1 MRAILI
7 AEKPSLMRE
16 IETVYKKIK
25 TSLGLEIDFLA
36 QAGHLVGLK
45 TPDMIDKKY
54 EKWRLENFPI
64 DVPYEYYVLKGK
76 ENLIRE
82 IKSAV
87 NSGKYDCVIH
97 AGDPD
102 GEGELLVRLVLA
114 YVNNKLPVKRF
125 WTNDLTFGAIEKALK
140 NLSNDSDYDRVYDA
154 ALLRQHLDYQFGMN
168 LTGTGTLCCGALLK
182 LGRVKAIIVERIVRR
197 ELEIQNFKDSSKF
210 KHAFTYMGCEFVG
223 ENEYDTDANARTGLP
238 KNNSAEV
245 TEVTEKKSKRKAP
258 KLYKLSTLQTDAHHR
273 YKMNGKDVLATVQS
287 LYEKKFVSYPRT
299 DCEYISSHIDA
310 EKILTSLAGLL
321 SIPSGYLTNPATIMA
336 DKTYANDKAIASEG
350 HTAIIPTGVVPSG
363 LSGYEEKIY
372 DMIVRRFFAIFS
384 PEKET
389 RTVTVKAVAEEEE
402 YIYSE
407 TEDLDAGWELMLNPA
422 YKARILPK
430 VTFKKGALSPVDFF
444 VKEIKAKPPVRYN
457 SGSLIKAL
465 DTPDDYVDANGKKL
479 KYKIGTP
486 ATRSNII
493 DECIKCGYFT
503 ADKNGVYAPTD
514 LGFYL
519 INTLGD
525 LPVFD
530 ITTSAK
536 WEELFE
542 QVRANEKQAK
552 IIEADMMN
560 ELHNIIADIK
570 SRPITPMTK
579 QSGNSAGSKGS
590 LGTCPLCGGII
601 FENSKAYSCSNWNGN
616 PKCNFTIWKESPMKF
631 KVTKADLAKLI
642 SGKEITKD
650 VTSKAGK
657 TWKQKLYYNKAENK
671 LDFVKQERNVS

>member
-16 IETVYKKIK
+16 IEAVYKKIK
-25 TSLGLEIDFLA
+25 GGLGFEIDFLA

-45 TPDMIDKKY
+45 TPDLVDKKY
-54 EKWRLENFPI
+54 EKWKLENFPI
-64 DVPYEYYVLKGK
+64 DVPYEYHVLSGK
-76 ENLIRE
+76 EKLVKD
-82 IKSAV
+82 IKVAV
-87 NSGKYDCVIH
+87 HSGKYDCVIH

-102 GEGELLVRLVLA
+102 GEGELLVRLVLS
-114 YVNNKLPVKRF
+114 YVGNKLPVKRF

-140 NLSNDSDYDRVYDA
+140 GLSSDSDYDRIYDA

-168 LTGTGTLCCGALLK
+168 LTGVSTLRCGALLK
-182 LGRVKAIIVERIVRR
+182 TGRVKAVIVERIVKR
-197 ELEIQNFKDSSKF
+197 EREIQNFKDSSKF
-210 KHAFTYMGCEFVG
+210 KHAFTYMGCEFSG
-223 ENEYDTDANARTGLP
+223 ENEYETDANAMVGLP
-238 KNNSAEV
+238 KGNSAEV
-245 TEVTEKKSKRKAP
+245 TEAVEKKSKRKAP
-258 KLYKLSTLQTDAHHR
+258 KLYKLSTLQTDAHNR
-273 YKMNGKDVLATVQS
+273 YKINGKDVLTTVQS

-310 EKILTSLAGLL
+310 EKILTNLAHLV
-321 SIPSGYLTNPATIMA
+321 SVPNGYLTNPATIMA
-336 DKTYANDKAIASEG
+336 DKTYANDKVIATEG
-350 HTAIIPTGVVPSG
+350 HTAIIPTGVVPTG

-402 YIYSE
+402 YTYSE

-422 YKARILPK
+422 YKIRTLPK
-430 VTFKKGALSPVDFF
+430 VAFKKGEISPVDFF
-444 VKEIKAKPPVRYN
+444 VKEIKAKPPARYN

-465 DTPDDYVDANGKKL
+465 DTPDDYIDANGKKL

-493 DECIKCGYFT
+493 EECIKCGYFLV
-503 ADKNGVYAPTD
+503 DKNGTYSPTD
-514 LGFYL
+514 LAFYL
-519 INTLGD
+519 IDTLGD

-542 QVRANEKQAK
+542 RVRTGEKSSTAL
-552 IIEADMMN
+552 EADMMAQ
-560 ELHNIIADIK
+560 LHNIIADIK
-570 SRPITPMTK
+570 SRSITPMVRQGTP
-579 QSGNSAGSKGS
+579 SAKTGQ
-590 LGTCPLCGGII
+590 GTCPLCGGTI
-601 FENSKAYSCSNWNGN
+601 FENSKAFSCSNWNKN
-616 PKCNFTIWKESPMKF
+616 PKCDFTIWKNWIMGVTF
-631 KVTKADLAKLI
+631 TKADVNKLAA
-642 SGKEITKD
+642 GKEITKD

-657 TWKQKLYYNKAENK
+657 TWKQKLCYNKAEK
-671 LDFVKQERNVS
+671 KVDFAK